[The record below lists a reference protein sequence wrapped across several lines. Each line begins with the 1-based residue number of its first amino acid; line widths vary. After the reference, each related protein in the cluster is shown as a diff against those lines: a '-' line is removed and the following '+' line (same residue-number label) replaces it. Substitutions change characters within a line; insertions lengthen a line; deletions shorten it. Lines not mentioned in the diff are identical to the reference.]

1 MHSSNTLIIIVI
13 EGEEIAFCIIEFLS
27 KIAQTHSFGYN
38 FVTMKKQFIHHLL
51 LIIAIGFFSTEVFSM
66 NYRSPEPE
74 PIPIDKGKPGKRP
87 RAPRQAEV
95 TMSYDGTYLYICFN
109 PSQGDAVVSLATAE
123 MEYEVSVS
131 TDEPISLLVGCVE
144 ENSVVTIETEQG
156 NTYIGY
162 F

>member
-1 MHSSNTLIIIVI
+1 
-13 EGEEIAFCIIEFLS
+13 
-27 KIAQTHSFGYN
+27 
-38 FVTMKKQFIHHLL
+38 MKRTFILRLL
-51 LIIAIGFFSTEVFSM
+51 LAIAVGLIGANAYAINNNVEG
-66 NYRSPEPE
+66 PQE
-74 PIPIDKGKPGKRP
+74 IPIKKDPPIKNP
-87 RAPRQAEV
+87 RAPQLHAEV
-95 TMSYDGTYLYICFN
+95 TMSYDGTYLYICFY

-131 TDEPISLLVGCVE
+131 TDEPISLLVGSVE